1 MVFLRKKKVKGYE
14 YLYLVK
20 SVWDVEKRTSRQKTI
35 KYLGEV
41 STVTKNDIPKEYR
54 DNARINS
61 FLLQNMPKNGKKR
74 EELIE
79 QLTDKLFT
87 SLTEGNQ
94 KNTIDIY
101 RTFTSNN
108 PLDQFYEKVLT
119 QAMIKIGDLWAKG
132 KLSIAT
138 EHVASNTAHS
148 LIKVISDDYRKSK
161 GNKGVVILTTP
172 VGEDHN
178 LGCNMLGSF
187 LVSKGFSTFDLSPST
202 PSESLIKFIKATKP
216 NALFVSITLEEN
228 IKSGQRMVKKI
239 HGKFKKLKIFIG
251 GQAFSQ
257 KSNFKFDG
265 ELVTDTRMLNQ
276 ISRAIKTEQL

>member
-20 SVWDVEKRTSRQKTI
+20 SVWDGEKRTSRQKTI

-61 FLLQNMPKNGKKR
+61 FLLQNIPKNDKKR

-119 QAMIKIGDLWAKG
+119 QAMIKIGDLWAEG

-202 PSESLIKFIKATKP
+202 PSESLIKFIKAARP
-216 NALFVSITLEEN
+216 DALFVSITLEEN
-228 IKSGQRMVKKI
+228 IKYGQRMVKKI

-276 ISRAIKTEQL
+276 ISRAIKTKQL

>member
-20 SVWDVEKRTSRQKTI
+20 SVWDGEKRTSRQKTI

-41 STVTKNDIPKEYR
+41 STVTKNDIPEEYR
-54 DNARINS
+54 DNAKINS
-61 FLLQNMPKNGKKR
+61 FLLQNTPNNSKKR

-119 QAMIKIGDLWAKG
+119 QAMIKIGDLWAEG
-132 KLSIAT
+132 KLSIAA

-148 LIKVISDDYRKSK
+148 LIKVISDDYKKSK

-202 PSESLIKFIKATKP
+202 PSESLIKFIKTTKP
-216 NALFVSITLEEN
+216 DALFVSITLEEN
-228 IKSGQRMVKKI
+228 IKYGQRMVKKI
-239 HGKFKKLKIFIG
+239 HGEFKKLKIFIG

-265 ELVTDTRMLNQ
+265 ELITDVRMLNQ
-276 ISRAIKTEQL
+276 ISRAIKTKQL

>member
-202 PSESLIKFIKATKP
+202 PSESLIKFIKAAKP

-228 IKSGQRMVKKI
+228 IKYGQRMVKKI

>member
-20 SVWDVEKRTSRQKTI
+20 SVWDGEKRTSRQKTI

-202 PSESLIKFIKATKP
+202 PSESLIKFIKAAKP

-228 IKSGQRMVKKI
+228 IKYGQRMVKKI

-276 ISRAIKTEQL
+276 ISRAIKTKQL

>member
-119 QAMIKIGDLWAKG
+119 QAMIKIGDLWAEG
-132 KLSIAT
+132 KLSIAA

-202 PSESLIKFIKATKP
+202 PSESLIKFIKAAKP

-228 IKSGQRMVKKI
+228 IKYGQRMVKKI

-276 ISRAIKTEQL
+276 ISRAIKTKQL

>member
-1 MVFLRKKKVKGYE
+1 MQEL
-14 YLYLVK
+14 
-20 SVWDVEKRTSRQKTI
+20 I
-35 KYLGEV
+35 H
-41 STVTKNDIPKEYR
+41 
-54 DNARINS
+54 
-61 FLLQNMPKNGKKR
+61 FLLQNTPKNGKKH

-79 QLTDKLFT
+79 QLIDKLFT

-119 QAMIKIGDLWAKG
+119 QAMTKIGDLWAEG
-132 KLSIAT
+132 KLSIAA

-202 PSESLIKFIKATKP
+202 PSESLIKFIKTTKP
-216 NALFVSITLEEN
+216 DALFVSITLEEN
-228 IKSGQRMVKKI
+228 IKYGQRMVKKI
-239 HGKFKKLKIFIG
+239 HGEFKKLKIFIG

-265 ELVTDTRMLNQ
+265 ELITDVRMLNQ
-276 ISRAIKTEQL
+276 ISRAIKTKQL